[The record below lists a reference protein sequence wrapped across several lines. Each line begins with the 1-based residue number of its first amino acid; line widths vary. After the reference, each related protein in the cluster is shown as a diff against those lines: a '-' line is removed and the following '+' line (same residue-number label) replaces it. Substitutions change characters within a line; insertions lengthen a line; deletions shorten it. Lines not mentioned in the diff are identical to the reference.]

1 MGSVLIQDS
10 IFHRNRGLELESAG
24 GSDHQTSPVLCM
36 CYECRYSP
44 ASFRNG
50 SVVALSE
57 ILFEFAIRGT

>member
-10 IFHRNRGLELESAG
+10 IFHRNRGLELEFAG

-50 SVVALSE
+50 SVALSE
-57 ILFEFAIRGT
+57 LLFEFAIRGT